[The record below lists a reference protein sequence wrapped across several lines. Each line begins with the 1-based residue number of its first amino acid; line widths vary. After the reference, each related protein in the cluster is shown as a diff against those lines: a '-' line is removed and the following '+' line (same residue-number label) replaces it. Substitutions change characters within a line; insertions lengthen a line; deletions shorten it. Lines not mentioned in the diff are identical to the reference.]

1 MYLSYNN
8 SKKGGVNMNQV
19 KIGKFIAEM
28 RKQQNLT
35 QREFA
40 AALGISDKT
49 VSKWECGNGMPE
61 LSFMQP
67 ICKILNINL
76 NELFSGK
83 KLTNADYKEKA
94 EENMMT
100 LIKES
105 EKMKKNIVGGKVLGY
120 ADNVEMN
127 VCEAHKINT
136 EFWSTIGNEFL
147 GATALP
153 SWGGYFP
160 SEDKLNLLGDLHD
173 KKVLEIG
180 CGNGHSLKYA
190 ANLGATDL
198 WGLDI
203 SSKQIERTKKFL
215 ETQGINAKLIC
226 SPMEDECELPTDYF
240 DLVYS
245 VYGIGWTTN
254 LDKTLKHIHSYLK
267 KDGVFLFGWSHPIHK
282 CVSVENGRLIFSNS
296 YFNEEWYCADMCD
309 KEIMLS
315 NRMMSTYINTL
326 ADNGFII
333 EKLLE
338 ETDKEKAM
346 ASDNDFGR
354 KALMLP
360 TVFVMKA
367 RKS

>member
-1 MYLSYNN
+1 
-8 SKKGGVNMNQV
+8 MNQV
-19 KIGKFIAEM
+19 KIGRFIAER

-40 AALGISDKT
+40 AILGISDKT

-61 LSFMQP
+61 LSLMKP
-67 ICKILNINL
+67 VCKALKIDL

-83 KLTNADYKEKA
+83 KLTDSDYKREA
-94 EENMMT
+94 EENMMA
-100 LIKES
+100 LAMKA
-105 EKMKKNIVGGKVLGY
+105 EKMKKNIVGGRVLGK
-120 ADNVEMN
+120 ADNVEMD
-127 VCEAHKINT
+127 VSEAHKTNN
-136 EFWSTIGNEFL
+136 EFWSTIGSDVL

-153 SWGGYFP
+153 SWGGFFP
-160 SEDKLNLLGDLHD
+160 SEDKLNLLGNLSG

-190 ANLGATDL
+190 ADRGAADL
-198 WGLDI
+198 WGLDM
-203 SSKQIERTKKFL
+203 SVSQLERTSDFLKAKKI
-215 ETQGINAKLIC
+215 TAKLIC
-226 SPMEDECELPTDYF
+226 SPMEDECGIPADYF

-254 LDKTLKHIHSYLK
+254 LDKTFQNIHSYLK

-282 CVSVENGRLIFSNS
+282 CVSVEQGRLIFSNS
-296 YFNEEWYCADMCD
+296 YFNEEWYRAAMED

-315 NRMMSTYINTL
+315 NRMMSTYINAL
-326 ADNGFII
+326 ADNGFVI
-333 EKLLE
+333 ERLIE
-338 ETDKEKAM
+338 ETDREKAM

-360 TVFVMKA
+360 TVFVIKA
-367 RKS
+367 RKAS